1 MRNFRSYFSSVS
13 TVSLCVTTIGVF
25 AVAYIGLIAVVM
37 SYATLTVS
45 FSQSMKN
52 DEAIVAVLES
62 EYLAHVASIESLDYR
77 TAGYVTPVA
86 KTFVPTKGMTA
97 LR

>member
-1 MRNFRSYFSSVS
+1 MRNSRLYFSSVS

-62 EYLAHVASIESLDYR
+62 EYLAHIAAIESLDYH
-77 TAGYVTPVA
+77 TAGYMTPVA
-86 KTFVPTKGMTA
+86 ETFVPTKSMTA